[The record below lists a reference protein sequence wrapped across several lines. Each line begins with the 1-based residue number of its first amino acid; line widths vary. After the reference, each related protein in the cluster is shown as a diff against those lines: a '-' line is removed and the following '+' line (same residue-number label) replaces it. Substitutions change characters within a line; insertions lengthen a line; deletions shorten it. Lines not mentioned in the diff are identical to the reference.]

1 LKYTD
6 IGIHRT
12 DAILNKPEGKI
23 LMQKAWVEAVESA
36 KKIDPDFNEQLI

>member
-23 LMQKAWVEAVESA
+23 LMQKAWVEAVELA